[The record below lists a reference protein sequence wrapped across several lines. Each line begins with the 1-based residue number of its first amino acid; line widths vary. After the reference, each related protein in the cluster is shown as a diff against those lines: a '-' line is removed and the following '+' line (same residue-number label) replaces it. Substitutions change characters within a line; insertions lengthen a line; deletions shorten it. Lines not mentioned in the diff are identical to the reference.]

1 MLYDI
6 QIQEENQEKYCAT
19 VLLYTLVWFCA
30 YVLLLYKP
38 WAFIHFQETENF
50 LWMNED
56 DDDDDDD
63 DVDDDD
69 GDDDDNDDDEDG
81 QTGAARLRIN
91 NQLAADS
98 FQNLIG
104 FISRRSWWLW
114 GGRDDDD
121 HDEDDDDDGNED
133 EDDDDDDDDY
143 GNDDIVVGGK
153 WKKYD
158 VGRNDKKKLLW
169 VLGSSSKTH
178 TKQTENAQCLNW
190 KLRRDFFWP
199 K

>member
-19 VLLYTLVWFCA
+19 VLTYTLVWFCTNF
-30 YVLLLYKP
+30 VLLYKP
-38 WAFIHFQETENF
+38 WAFIPFQEKENF

-56 DDDDDDD
+56 DYDDDDDD
-63 DVDDDD
+63 DD
-69 GDDDDNDDDEDG
+69 DG

-121 HDEDDDDDGNED
+121 HDEDDDDNGNED

-143 GNDDIVVGGK
+143 GNDDIVVGGE
-153 WKKYD
+153 WQDYN
-158 VGRNDKKKLLW
+158 VGKNDKKIIMSAR
-169 VLGSSSKTH
+169 VLFQNTYKADRKCSMFDLK
-178 TKQTENAQCLNW
+178 NPM
-190 KLRRDFFWP
+190 RFFWP